1 MLRSILIL
9 FVFTVIG
16 LISGVVTWINWNWH
30 VGLNVFAGSFVLG
43 IVTASVSMMFVKE
56 LSTLDIFL
64 PIPLSIVWSIIV
76 YPIKMI
82 TTDLLA
88 PPEMWGSAFLLTA
101 SLWMYKQKEMSR
113 TWIIFPILTFLYEM
127 LPISLPTDIDNL
139 VMLGGS
145 STIITLQFL
154 AWKKK
159 SILAILPKQT
169 DSLNSLVETRAIE
182 LSNCHNIVCD
192 EREIE
197 HHKSS
202 MDLPSEETN
211 PLQSQKGSSL
221 REDLKILAPQ
231 VGSALFRNRFEIIRL
246 IKNGYSRIAAKL
258 SASQEQGSNT
268 KQ

>member
-16 LISGVVTWINWNWH
+16 LISGVVTWINWNCH
-30 VGLNVFAGSFVLG
+30 VGLNVFAGSFVFG

-113 TWIIFPILTFLYEM
+113 TWIIFPILTFLY
-127 LPISLPTDIDNL
+127 
-139 VMLGGS
+139 
-145 STIITLQFL
+145 
-154 AWKKK
+154 
-159 SILAILPKQT
+159 
-169 DSLNSLVETRAIE
+169 
-182 LSNCHNIVCD
+182 
-192 EREIE
+192 
-197 HHKSS
+197 
-202 MDLPSEETN
+202 
-211 PLQSQKGSSL
+211 
-221 REDLKILAPQ
+221 
-231 VGSALFRNRFEIIRL
+231 
-246 IKNGYSRIAAKL
+246 
-258 SASQEQGSNT
+258 
-268 KQ
+268 